1 MPPLGHALRG
11 FPAWNGNP
19 LSIHFAETGNR
30 AMLIVAIRSQVVLL
44 LLLVGGW
51 GAWAQ
56 PTNLDLVRDC
66 TRSVADSALALAAA
80 STLCYTVAAHPG
92 AWILE
97 EAVAQSATQ
106 RGNRLRDCSTGTPT
120 INIAFTELSVLYRN
134 GAEQGAIARECRVG
148 VVVMIAP
155 TGAEPPR
162 QQEFTAIRHDTVA
175 VSAVALI
182 EQPGYEY
189 LRGVSIAQNSSNFW
203 DKVIEP
209 AIVLGAAA
217 VSVILLFTVRSN

>member
-1 MPPLGHALRG
+1 MPCVMLRVKTAT
-11 FPAWNGNP
+11 FYHLKN
-19 LSIHFAETGNR
+19 TGNS
-30 AMLIVAIRSQVVLL
+30 AMPIAAIRCQVALL

-80 STLCYTVAAHPG
+80 STLCYKVAAHPG
-92 AWILE
+92 AWLLE
-97 EAVAQSATQ
+97 EAVARTAEQ
-106 RGNRLRDCSTGTPT
+106 RGNQLRDCSSGTPA
-120 INIAFTELSVLYRN
+120 INIAFTELNVLYRN
-134 GAEQGAIARECRVG
+134 GPEPETLARECRVG
-148 VVVMIAP
+148 VAVMVAP
-155 TGAEPPR
+155 TGTEPQH

-182 EQPGYEY
+182 EQPGYDY
-189 LRGVSIAQNSSNFW
+189 LRGVSIAPKTSNFW